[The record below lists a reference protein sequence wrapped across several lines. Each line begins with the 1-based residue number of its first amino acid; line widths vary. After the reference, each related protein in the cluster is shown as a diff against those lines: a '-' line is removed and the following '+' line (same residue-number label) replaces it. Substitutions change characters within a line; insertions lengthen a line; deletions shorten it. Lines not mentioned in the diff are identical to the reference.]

1 MFTFR
6 CRELNACPT
15 VRSENVCVIRGLWKI
30 GEEGGGGNI
39 HIFVVLLL
47 VVLCLHYACICE
59 HEYMNTAPPPIH
71 LTDLSNNLQNPTM
84 HE

>member
-15 VRSENVCVIRGLWKI
+15 VRSENVCVIHGLWKI
-30 GEEGGGGNI
+30 GEEGGGGGGNI

-59 HEYMNTAPPPIH
+59 HKYMNTAPPH
-71 LTDLSNNLQNPTM
+71 SLNGSFEQLTESNYA
-84 HE
+84 